1 MMAALHHVVRRPSA
15 GQGNPPVLILL
26 HGVGS
31 NEGDIAALAPAMD
44 SRFLVVSVR
53 SPITLGPDAYA
64 WFNVRFSAQGPVI
77 NAQEAQ
83 AGWETL
89 AKFIQDVVAE
99 HGGDASQVYVAG
111 FSQGGIMALA
121 ALLATPELV
130 AGAVCMSGRLLPEV
144 LPHAAPR
151 ERLAG
156 KPVLLVHGTADSKL
170 VIEHARKAK
179 STLEGLGAE
188 LAYHEL
194 PMGHEITS
202 ASLGLVVDWL
212 AGHLGARAKGSSNL
226 A

>member
-1 MMAALHHVVRRPSA
+1 MTSALHHLVRRPSA
-15 GQGNPPVLILL
+15 GQGKPPVLVLL

-31 NEGDIAALAPAMD
+31 NERDIAALAPAMD
-44 SRFLVVSVR
+44 PRFLVVSVR

-64 WFNVRFSAQGPVI
+64 WFNVRFTAQGPVI
-77 NAQEAQ
+77 SVQEAK

-89 AKFIQDVVAE
+89 ARFIQDVVAE
-99 HGGDASQVYVAG
+99 HGGDASQVYLAG

-121 ALLATPELV
+121 ALIATPELV

-151 ERLAG
+151 DRLAG
-156 KPVLLVHGTADSKL
+156 KPVLILHGTADSKL

-179 STLEGLGAE
+179 PTLEGLGVE

-194 PMGHEITS
+194 PIGHEITRESLAKATAWLS
-202 ASLGLVVDWL
+202 ARLDDAELS
-212 AGHLGARAKGSSNL
+212 
-226 A
+226 